1 MWATYTFPELFEL
14 EVYGCPIAR
23 DRSVGGLEISQIE
36 STGIAC
42 RIPLA
47 VIGRQ
52 DLEVTD
58 VHASFFTIGIEVD
71 VIVGKPPDGWRAVA
85 ISAPVVL
92 GIERTACRQTD
103 AELAV
108 LDGQHQPI
116 ATVHEVGDAVD
127 TSAKVVGRLLPFLIN
142 EA

>member
-1 MWATYTFPELFEL
+1 M

-36 STGIAC
+36 SAGIAC
-42 RIPLA
+42 GIPLA

-58 VHASFFTIGIEVD
+58 VHAFLFTIGIEVD

-92 GIERTACRQTD
+92 GIERTACRQT
-103 AELAV
+103 
-108 LDGQHQPI
+108 
-116 ATVHEVGDAVD
+116 
-127 TSAKVVGRLLPFLIN
+127 
-142 EA
+142 

>member
-1 MWATYTFPELFEL
+1 M

-23 DRSVGGLEISQIE
+23 DGSVGGLEISQIE
-36 STGIAC
+36 SAGIAC
-42 RIPLA
+42 GIPLA

-58 VHASFFTIGIEVD
+58 VHATILAIGIEVD

-92 GIERTACRQTD
+92 GIERTACRQT
-103 AELAV
+103 
-108 LDGQHQPI
+108 
-116 ATVHEVGDAVD
+116 
-127 TSAKVVGRLLPFLIN
+127 
-142 EA
+142 

>member
-1 MWATYTFPELFEL
+1 M

-23 DRSVGGLEISQIE
+23 DGSVGGLEISQIE
-36 STGIAC
+36 SAGIAC
-42 RIPLA
+42 GIPLA

-58 VHASFFTIGIEVD
+58 VHASLFTIGIEVD
-71 VIVGKPPDGWRAVA
+71 VIVGIPVDGRVSIA
-85 ISAPVVL
+85 IAAPVVL
-92 GIERTACRQTD
+92 GRERTACRQTD
-103 AELAV
+103 AELSV

-127 TSAKVVGRLLPFLIN
+127 TAAEVVGRLLPFLIN